1 LRILPFVPAMT
12 DVEAELR
19 RQFTD
24 AFEDAEFPVTSQ
36 MDLVPTLPD
45 GPRTTFTAGDRTLSA
60 MELAGTL
67 GGHQDF
73 PYESVESLVDDVIQG
88 LKAEGVI

>member
-1 LRILPFVPAMT
+1 MT

-19 RQFTD
+19 KQFTD
-24 AFEDAEFPVTSQ
+24 AFEGAEFPVTSQ
-36 MDLVPTLPD
+36 MDLVPTLPN

-60 MELAGTL
+60 MELATKI

-73 PYESVESLVDDVIQG
+73 PYENVESLVDDVIKG

>member
-1 LRILPFVPAMT
+1 MT

-19 RQFTD
+19 QQFTES
-24 AFEDAEFPVTSQ
+24 FSDAEFPVTSQ

-45 GPRTTFTAGDRTLSA
+45 GPRTKFTAGDRTLSA
-60 MELAGTL
+60 MELAAKI

-73 PYESVESLVDDVIQG
+73 PYDDVESLVDDVVEG
-88 LKAEGVI
+88 LKTEGVI

>member
-1 LRILPFVPAMT
+1 MT

-24 AFEDAEFPVTSQ
+24 AFSDAEFPVTSQ
-36 MDLVPTLPD
+36 MDLLPTLPD

-60 MELAGTL
+60 MELASKL

-73 PYESVESLVDDVIQG
+73 PYEDVESLVDDVIEG
-88 LKAEGVI
+88 LKTEGVI

>member
-1 LRILPFVPAMT
+1 
-12 DVEAELR
+12 
-19 RQFTD
+19 
-24 AFEDAEFPVTSQ
+24 

-60 MELAGTL
+60 IELASKL
-67 GGHQDF
+67 GGYQDF
-73 PYESVESLVDDVIQG
+73 PYDDVESLVDDVIEG